1 MNVGCDLGNG
11 KLNRIRAKVGK
22 PCVPFLFP
30 FEGVWWR
37 VCIYFIRALSLLRE
51 DDGPCV
57 HVVRVLLTRNGRM
70 ENREMV
76 PVLIPYLRGNVLPRR
91 LRANGWLQ
99 LVGKSICT
107 CMLDAQLAYPSLTD
121 EMVDTGGNKRTGGR

>member
-1 MNVGCDLGNG
+1 VNVGCDLGNG

-51 DDGPCV
+51 DDLDESRGMKCPEKRMADLRT
-57 HVVRVLLTRNGRM
+57 VRTCRAGSFDGKRENGERRNGPR
-70 ENREMV
+70 
-76 PVLIPYLRGNVLPRR
+76 PYSLFTR
-91 LRANGWLQ
+91 
-99 LVGKSICT
+99 KCT
-107 CMLDAQLAYPSLTD
+107 SPPT
-121 EMVDTGGNKRTGGR
+121 EG